1 MSPTGIPVREGRKAM
16 VGVVLVGHGCLAEEM
31 KRTAEF
37 IAGKL
42 EQVVAVR
49 INQEEP
55 LEALQKKIKEAI
67 RQVAGAEGVLVLT
80 DMFGGTPSNLSLS
93 FMEPGKV
100 EVISGMNLPM
110 VLKLIGNREGINL
123 QAYAQEI
130 RESGQRNI
138 SLASEILDRG
148 QKKG

>member
-1 MSPTGIPVREGRKAM
+1 M
-16 VGVVLVGHGCLAEEM
+16 VGVVLVGHGSLAEEM
-31 KRTAEF
+31 MRTAEF
-37 IAGKL
+37 IAGKM
-42 EQVVAVR
+42 ERVVAVR
-49 INQEEP
+49 VNQEEP

-123 QAYAQEI
+123 QAYAQEV

-148 QKKG
+148 QKK